1 MLDEKKII
9 KVKYK
14 DKELELK
21 ADFRA
26 FKKLNKLTGNA
37 FLAVNQFS
45 LDADNRLELLPTF
58 IQAMTDED
66 LTLKEIEEEKTKQ
79 EKLIAE
85 KVNYE
90 LDLIGIA
97 SHLQGRKYLFDA
109 ITYLLSEEGENSQ
122 VSINQYLLSKHKR
135 PTSTINR
142 AMQNVITRAWR
153 VNSIEDLERYYTA
166 HINYNT
172 GVPTPVEFIYY
183 YVGKIKK
190 EI

>member
-66 LTLKEIEEEKTKQ
+66 LTLKEIEEEILGLNYVKVMQTADIVFSLLNLELSNEVETEEKMTDESEKKLKKTQ
-79 EKLIAE
+79 
-85 KVNYE
+85 
-90 LDLIGIA
+90 
-97 SHLQGRKYLFDA
+97 
-109 ITYLLSEEGENSQ
+109 
-122 VSINQYLLSKHKR
+122 
-135 PTSTINR
+135 
-142 AMQNVITRAWR
+142 
-153 VNSIEDLERYYTA
+153 
-166 HINYNT
+166 
-172 GVPTPVEFIYY
+172 
-183 YVGKIKK
+183 KK
-190 EI
+190 

>member
-58 IQAMTDED
+58 IQAMCSED
-66 LTLKEIEEEKTKQ
+66 LTLEEIEEEILGLNYVKVMQTADIVFCLLNLELSNEVETEEKMTDESEKKLKKTQ
-79 EKLIAE
+79 
-85 KVNYE
+85 
-90 LDLIGIA
+90 
-97 SHLQGRKYLFDA
+97 
-109 ITYLLSEEGENSQ
+109 
-122 VSINQYLLSKHKR
+122 
-135 PTSTINR
+135 
-142 AMQNVITRAWR
+142 
-153 VNSIEDLERYYTA
+153 
-166 HINYNT
+166 
-172 GVPTPVEFIYY
+172 
-183 YVGKIKK
+183 KK
-190 EI
+190 K